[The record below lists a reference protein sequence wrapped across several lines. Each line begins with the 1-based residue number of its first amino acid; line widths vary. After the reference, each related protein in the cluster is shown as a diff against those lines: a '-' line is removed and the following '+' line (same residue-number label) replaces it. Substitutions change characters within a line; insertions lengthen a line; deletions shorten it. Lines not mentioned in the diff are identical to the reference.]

1 MYTVELQV
9 DWRDPSGVHE
19 DIVKASVLR
28 VGEAGANLLRSWT
41 SKLRNLNSLCI
52 QGYVKVQSAGR

>member
-1 MYTVELQV
+1 MTYQ
-9 DWRDPSGVHE
+9 GVYE

-28 VGEAGANLLRSWT
+28 VAEAGANLLRFWT

-52 QGYVKVQSAGR
+52 QGHIKV